1 MKRCYY
7 LQRNIGKN
15 LLLHPLTQNKEVIS
29 WEDEQ
34 IETLV
39 GSDADTSVR
48 EQVTYE
54 LYGVIDSAV
63 DLWIQELKYIP
74 RLINS
79 ALAFLVIYFFLSF
92 VIRDPLPLVDE
103 LIGASIAA
111 VAVYLITASKSK
123 RSTLA
128 MKRRSELKGLVDQ
141 MGIREDPTLEV
152 YERLLDD
159 FDQLPPL
166 TLADQI
172 TENDEQL
179 PSVSLPASSPV
190 IHQYLGDYLRSF
202 DPLWKAVSGLDE
214 LHGQASRESYS
225 ALLLS
230 QSRDR
235 AIDLSLIALYRI
247 TG

>member
-1 MKRCYY
+1 MKRCYHI
-7 LQRNIGKN
+7 QRKIGRDV
-15 LLLHPLTQNKEVIS
+15 LLHPLTQNKEVIS

-39 GSDADTSVR
+39 SSESDPSVR

-54 LYGVIDSAV
+54 LYGLIDGAV

-111 VAVYLITASKSK
+111 VAVYLITASKNK

-141 MGIREDPTLEV
+141 MSMRIDPTLEV
-152 YERLLDD
+152 YQKLLDE
-159 FDQLPPL
+159 FDQMAPL

-172 TENDEQL
+172 TGNDEQL
-179 PSVSLPASSPV
+179 PAVSLPASSPV
-190 IHQYLGDYLRSF
+190 IHQYLGEYLRENERV
-202 DPLWKAVSGLDE
+202 WKAVSGLDE
-214 LHGQASRESYS
+214 LHSESSRESYS

-230 QSRDR
+230 QARDR
-235 AIDLSLIALYRI
+235 VIDLSLIALYRI